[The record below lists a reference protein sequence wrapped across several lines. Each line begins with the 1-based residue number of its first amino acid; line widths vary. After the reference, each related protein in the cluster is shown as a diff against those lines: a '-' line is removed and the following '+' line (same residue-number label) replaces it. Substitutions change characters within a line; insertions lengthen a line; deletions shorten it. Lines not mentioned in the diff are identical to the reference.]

1 MGALRF
7 VTGMFQCLQA
17 TLGVGA
23 YRVLPGRDLG
33 VGVPSA
39 QTTDTVHRSR
49 REPLMVRGT
58 LPSGRRLMPGSQG
71 AQGRPLL

>member
-7 VTGMFQCLQA
+7 VAGMFECLQA

-23 YRVLPGRDLG
+23 YRVLPGRGLG

-39 QTTDTVHRSR
+39 QTTDRTFTG
-49 REPLMVRGT
+49 LG
-58 LPSGRRLMPGSQG
+58 GSHLG
-71 AQGRPLL
+71 